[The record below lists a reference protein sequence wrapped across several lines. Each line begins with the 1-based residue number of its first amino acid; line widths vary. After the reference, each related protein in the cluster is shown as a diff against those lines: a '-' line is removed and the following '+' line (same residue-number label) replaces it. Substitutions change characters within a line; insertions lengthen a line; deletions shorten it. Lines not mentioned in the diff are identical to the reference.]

1 MVSAEMY
8 ERVAKNVGCSLGELE
23 TRHQR
28 VMNSQGKALEAG
40 GLSTD
45 EIKTKTLRM
54 AAAEMRSEKAKL
66 ARSGCSMLEGM
77 FLSTPR
83 YKDWGKVFYNK
94 YATLL
99 ESLDGAGRNA
109 LVSQGLVSLYLV
121 DDLEGGYKVL
131 HNPSLT
137 NKTVFEEGVAEYHT
151 ENLPKQA
158 TRINDG
164 TGFFI
169 CIENKSSPTYPSG
182 SPNYA
187 YGKARATQDLE
198 RTCLFIGRKV
208 GDASSPSVIP
218 MKFRGDLA
226 KVNYPTFM
234 PLRIPAN
241 LSKNGTAYAKA
252 GVSVYSLDDSV
263 KDIFSQPPMLPSGE
277 GIIPSNMKVLKGLE
291 EIEAY
296 VETLS
301 DKEKWDALCAV
312 MLEVAHIDPREKGGA
327 IITLADLDLVSS
339 APPID
344 LYVNME
350 EDSKLDF
357 GVGSL
362 LVVVGQPYVGR
373 EGDGRLASTGWWCVE
388 NLGSSIPDMSDD
400 EDSEGDDWE

>member
-1 MVSAEMY
+1 MVEAQMY
-8 ERVAKNVGCSLGELE
+8 ERVAKNVGCSLSELE
-23 TRHQR
+23 ARHKR
-28 VMNSQGKALEAG
+28 VMDSQGKALEAG
-40 GLSTD
+40 GLSAD
-45 EIKTKTLRM
+45 EISTKTLRM

-99 ESLDGAGRNA
+99 ESLGGEGRKA
-109 LVSQGLVSLYLV
+109 LVSQGLVTLYLV

-137 NKTVFEEGVAEYHT
+137 NKTSFEEGVAEMHT
-151 ENLPKQA
+151 ENLPKQS

-164 TGFFI
+164 TGYFV

-198 RTCLFIGRKV
+198 RTCLFLGRKV
-208 GDASSPSVIP
+208 GDKGVSLIP

-226 KVNYPTFM
+226 KVNYPTFS

-252 GVSVYSLDDSV
+252 GVSIYTLDDSV
-263 KDIFSQPPMLPSGE
+263 QGIFSQPPLTSE
-277 GIIPSNMKVLKGLE
+277 GTGLIPDNMKVLKGLE
-291 EIEAY
+291 DIEEF
-296 VETLS
+296 VGSLS

-312 MLEVAHIDPREKGGA
+312 VLEVAHIDPREKGGA

-373 EGDGRLASTGWWCVE
+373 EGDGRLATTGWWCVE
-388 NLGSSIPDMSDD
+388 NLGSSIPDMSED
-400 EDSEGDDWE
+400 ETEENDWE